1 MPSIEGVRIE
11 NGMVVGAALLGIHEE
26 TFIVCSVE
34 EYEAMTEEEADKAL
48 TDAAFDAG
56 KLEIYFKSDD

>member
-1 MPSIEGVRIE
+1 MRIE

-34 EYEAMTEEEADKAL
+34 EYEAMTREEASEAL
-48 TDAAFDAG
+48 IDAAFDAG
-56 KLEIYFKSDD
+56 KLEIYFKSDE